1 MGELFVIVI
10 SSMLVSNVV
19 LSQFLGICP
28 FLAGSKMYFRAVWF
42 GIFTDDCIYFDHC
55 SISTVCR
62 DGTQKVYAGIV

>member
-19 LSQFLGICP
+19 YYHLP
-28 FLAGSKMYFRAVWF
+28 GSEMYFRAAWF
-42 GIFTDDCIYFDHC
+42 RVFTDDCIYFDHC